1 MMKLRQTG
9 VAGAVVLGSL
19 CPLALADKP
28 ATPELAAPLSVGLGV
43 ASVRADE
50 AFAHAV
56 LNPLAVKGGLGESLA
71 ERVYLDSVLGR
82 SRWQSL
88 TPRSGPQGLDHVF
101 IKTDKTGRPVDL
113 MVAESKFS
121 SSLLG
126 MTADGVQMGTRW
138 TTRRLL
144 ALGSRYADAAL
155 AESAM
160 VSPCPLSARH
170 VCKVQLPDGSSGC
183 FWRYHAKEAWKY
195 DGTAESLAAARKQ
208 AGLYG
213 EYLQAAGQG
222 TISYGTRIFHIQP
235 DGSDLFVTVRRAD
248 NLQSAVGV
256 RTLPK
261 TEEFVLKNAWDTK
274 GQITA
279 EVRDDIARTLMRK
292 CGFAEG
298 EARDF
303 SNRLCRH
310 AAAGE
315 LAEPFSMGSYLARNA
330 ALMGGAAALLDMTL
344 QLGTTGTIHAGHTLE
359 SAGIATLGGAAALG
373 AEQLA
378 MRYAAARSA
387 MSSVAPTALGRTLLR
402 GGAAFALVDASAGY
416 VRVALG
422 NGTMQ
427 EANRNA
433 LMASGASLGGAL
445 TGSAALSL
453 MAAYGTAS
461 TGTAIATLSGAAAT
475 NASLAAFGGGAVA
488 AGGGGMALGA
498 AALGG
503 IVTLGA
509 IGAGYLIYKGF
520 ELYDKTQEVDRVK
533 QLLDYYTYDS
543 NWQKVYYFK

>member
-1 MMKLRQTG
+1 MMKLWQTG
-9 VAGAVVLGSL
+9 VAGAVVLGAL
-19 CPLALADKP
+19 CPPALADEP
-28 ATPELAAPLSVGLGV
+28 AAPELAAPLSVGLGV

-50 AFAHAV
+50 AFAQAA
-56 LNPLAVKGGLGESLA
+56 LNPLVVKGGLGESLA
-71 ERVYLDSVLGR
+71 ERVYLNSVLGR

-101 IKTDKTGRPVDL
+101 IKTDKLGRPVDL
-113 MVAESKFS
+113 MVAESKFRS
-121 SSLLG
+121 SQLG
-126 MTADGVQMGTRW
+126 MTADGVQMGHKW
-138 TTRRLL
+138 TTTRLL
-144 ALGSRYADAAL
+144 ALGNRYADAAL

-160 VSPCPLSARH
+160 VRPCPLSARH
-170 VCKVQLPDGSSGC
+170 VCKVQLPDGSTGC
-183 FWRYHAKEAWKY
+183 FWRHHAKDAWKY
-195 DGTAESLAAARKQ
+195 DGAAESLASARKQ

-213 EYLQAAGQG
+213 EYLQATGQG
-222 TISYGTRIFHIQP
+222 SISYRTRIFHIQP
-235 DGSDLFVTVRRAD
+235 HGDDLLVTVRQAD
-248 NLQSAVGV
+248 NLQSSVGV

-261 TEEFVLKNAWDTK
+261 TEEFVLKNAWGAK
-274 GQITA
+274 GQISA

-303 SNRLCRH
+303 SSRLCRH
-310 AAAGE
+310 AAASE
-315 LAEPFSMGSYLARNA
+315 LAEPFSMASYLARNT
-330 ALMGGAAALLDMTL
+330 ALMGGAATLIDMTL

-373 AEQLA
+373 TEQLA
-378 MRYAAARSA
+378 MRSAAFRST
-387 MSSVAPTALGRTLLR
+387 MSSVVPTALGRTLLR
-402 GGAAFALVDASAGY
+402 GGVAFAMVDASAGY

-427 EANRNA
+427 EANRNTLVA
-433 LMASGASLGGAL
+433 TGASLGGAL
-445 TGSAALSL
+445 AGSSALSL

-498 AALGG
+498 AAIGG

-520 ELYDKTQEVDRVK
+520 ELYDEYQENNRVI
-533 QLLDYYTYDS
+533 QLLDYYTGDA
-543 NWQKVYYFK
+543 NWKNVYYFK

>member
-1 MMKLRQTG
+1 MMKLWQTG
-9 VAGAVVLGSL
+9 LAGAVVLGVL
-19 CPLALADKP
+19 CPHALADEP
-28 ATPELAAPLSVGLGV
+28 AAPELAAPLSVGLGV
-43 ASVRADE
+43 ASVRADA
-50 AFAHAV
+50 AFAHAA

-71 ERVYLDSVLGR
+71 ERVYLDSVLER

-101 IKTDKTGRPVDL
+101 IKTDKQGRPVDL

-121 SSLLG
+121 FSQLG
-126 MTADGVQMGTRW
+126 MTADGVQMGSRW
-138 TTRRLL
+138 ITRRLL
-144 ALGSRYADAAL
+144 ALGNRYAEAAM
-155 AESAM
+155 AESA
-160 VSPCPLSARH
+160 VVKPCSLTARH
-170 VCKVQLPDGSSGC
+170 VCKVQLPDGSAGS
-183 FWRYHAKEAWKY
+183 FWRHHAKDAWKY
-195 DGTAESLAAARKQ
+195 DGTAESLDAARKQ

-213 EYLQAAGQG
+213 EYLQAAGQESI
-222 TISYGTRIFHIQP
+222 TYRTRIFHIQP
-235 DGSDLFVTVRRAD
+235 DGSDLLVTVRRAD
-248 NLQSAVGV
+248 NLQSPVGV
-256 RTLPK
+256 RTLPV

-279 EVRDDIARTLMRK
+279 EVRDDIARTLMRR

-303 SNRLCRH
+303 SSRLCRH
-310 AAAGE
+310 ATAGE

-330 ALMGGAAALLDMTL
+330 ALMGGAAALIDMTL

-373 AEQLA
+373 VEQLG
-378 MRYAAARSA
+378 MRYAAVRGA

-402 GGAAFALVDASAGY
+402 GGAAFALVDASVGY
-416 VRVALG
+416 VLVALG

-433 LMASGASLGGAL
+433 LLAGGASLGGTLACS
-445 TGSAALSL
+445 TALSL

-475 NASLAAFGGGAVA
+475 NATLAAFGGGAVA
-488 AGGGGMALGA
+488 AGGGGMALGTA
-498 AALGG
+498 AIGG
-503 IVTLGA
+503 IFTLGA

-520 ELYDKTQEVDRVK
+520 ELYDEVQENARVN
-533 QLLDYYTYDS
+533 QLLDYYTDDE